1 MAKINERPDIIYVR
15 DMTET
20 DKDNF
25 EKIFNK
31 LHISNNSGVVKKLF
45 SEYLKIEKIKEDQA
59 KEILRLNKELE
70 NSNKALKKFQ
80 DNKENVLKGLAGVEA
95 IIKEAKQEIIK
106 IK

>member
-25 EKIFNK
+25 QKIYSK
-31 LHISNNSGVVKKLF
+31 LHISNNSGAVKKLF
-45 SEYLKIEKIKEDQA
+45 SEYLRIEKVKTDQA
-59 KEILRLNKELE
+59 NEIIRLNKELE

-95 IIKEAKQEIIK
+95 ILKEAKQEIIK